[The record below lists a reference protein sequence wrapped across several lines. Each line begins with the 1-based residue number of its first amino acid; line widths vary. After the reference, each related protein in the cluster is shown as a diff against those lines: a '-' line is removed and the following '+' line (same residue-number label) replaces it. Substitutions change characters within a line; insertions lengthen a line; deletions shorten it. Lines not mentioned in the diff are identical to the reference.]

1 MSDALRWEC
10 QPPLLRLHGDLDR
23 ETLLPVWDAR
33 KTLLSGVTRL
43 DVSGLSRVDSS
54 GLALLVHLCEEA
66 SQQGVALIIEGITDR
81 LSTLIA
87 LYNLQDIIPPDLSAH
102 AVSPLSGE

>member
-10 QPPLLRLHGDLDR
+10 QPPLLTLHGDLDR

-33 KTLLSGVTRL
+33 KTLLAGVTRL
-43 DVSGLSRVDSS
+43 DVSGLVRVDSS
-54 GLALLVHLCEEA
+54 GLALLVHLRQEA
-66 SQQGVALIIEGITDR
+66 SQQGASLTVEGITDR

-87 LYNLQDIIPPDLSAH
+87 LYNLQDIIPANTD
-102 AVSPLSGE
+102 AVPVSQ

>member
-10 QPPLLRLHGDLDR
+10 QPPLLTLQGCLDR

-33 KTLLSGVTRL
+33 KSLLAGVTRL
-43 DVSGLSRVDSS
+43 DVSGLVRVDSS
-54 GLALLVHLCEEA
+54 GLALLVHLRQEA
-66 SQQGVALIIEGITDR
+66 SQQGGSLTLEGVTDR

-87 LYNLQDIIPPDLSAH
+87 LYNLQDIIPAGSFAH
-102 AVSPLSGE
+102 AAGQ

>member
-10 QPPLLRLHGDLDR
+10 QPPLLTLHGDLDR

-33 KTLLSGVTRL
+33 KTLLAGVTRL
-43 DVSGLSRVDSS
+43 DVSGLARVDSS
-54 GLALLVHLCEEA
+54 GLALLVHLRQEA
-66 SQQGVALIIEGITDR
+66 SQQGASLTVEGITDR

-87 LYNLQDIIPPDLSAH
+87 LYNLQDIIPANTDT
-102 AVSPLSGE
+102 VSVSQ